1 MYGRSNV
8 NFNATLWEY
17 VVKNSKILLSEFR
30 LICKLIKAMISK
42 GIEKAVDECTTC
54 LDIGNCIRV
63 KQTIFIKFE
72 EDYKTF
78 RLHAGNSLYA
88 FCIGPELTLEHLYWG
103 KYLEAGYDL
112 RYLSQS
118 CRNSHFNTVEAIPL
132 PQFDGKIIL
141 DYETLDEVEKTWKE
155 NRAMTTT
162 ITDSDNVK
170 NKRTSDILNFQR
182 RRLENYSWRIL
193 CKATQEDYHHQAS
206 ICSPG
211 LKLGHSS
218 MSTPNL
224 LSSPRKNNSG
234 KLEVKFSDPSS
245 SSSSINNST
254 RNRRAYSS
262 PPKSHSLD
270 QGTIDERH
278 IDINHGKHSIDLN
291 SSNLKNMH
299 SSLQI
304 DTENKNNSSNTSSND
319 NNNNNNDNIDKQ
331 FVDTQSNTSTN
342 KNPWSTIRKRN
353 KNLSFGRS
361 IGAVGKGSLCVEY
374 TDYGT
379 GDFRS
384 PSFAVVDNF
393 NGSNI
398 SPLRYKYHAI
408 YRGN

>member
-1 MYGRSNV
+1 M
-8 NFNATLWEY
+8 
-17 VVKNSKILLSEFR
+17 
-30 LICKLIKAMISK
+30 
-42 GIEKAVDECTTC
+42 EKVVDECSIS
-54 LDIGNCIRV
+54 LDIGNCVRV
-63 KQTIFIKFE
+63 KQTKYIKFE
-72 EDYKTF
+72 EDYKSF

-103 KYLEAGYDL
+103 KFLEAGYDL

-155 NRAMTTT
+155 NRAMTT
-162 ITDSDNVK
+162 ITDADNMK
-170 NKRTSDILNFQR
+170 NKRTSDVLNFQR

-206 ICSPG
+206 ICSPD
-211 LKLGHSS
+211 LKLGHNS
-218 MSTPNL
+218 MSNPNL
-224 LSSPRKNNSG
+224 LSSPRKNSG

-245 SSSSINNST
+245 NNSSSNNNSNTIT

-270 QGTIDERH
+270 QGIMNERY
-278 IDINHGKHSIDLN
+278 IDINHNKHSIDLN
-291 SSNLKNMH
+291 SSTLKNMH
-299 SSLQI
+299 SSIQI
-304 DTENKNNSSNTSSND
+304 DTENKNNHNNSNSNSNKNND
-319 NNNNNNDNIDKQ
+319 NNIDKH

-384 PSFAVVDNF
+384 PSFAVVDNY

-398 SPLRYKYHAI
+398 SPLRYKHHAI
-408 YRGN
+408 YRGRYL

>member
-1 MYGRSNV
+1 MD
-8 NFNATLWEY
+8 
-17 VVKNSKILLSEFR
+17 K
-30 LICKLIKAMISK
+30 
-42 GIEKAVDECTTC
+42 VDECTSS
-54 LDIGNCIRV
+54 LDIGNCIKV
-63 KQTIFIKFE
+63 KQTKYIKFE
-72 EDYKTF
+72 EDYKSF

-132 PQFDGKIIL
+132 PQFNGKIIL

-155 NRAMTTT
+155 NRAMTT
-162 ITDSDNVK
+162 IADADNVK
-170 NKRTSDILNFQR
+170 NQKTCDVLNFQR

-193 CKATQEDYHHQAS
+193 CKATQEDYHHQVS
-206 ICSPG
+206 VTSPD
-211 LKLGHSS
+211 LKLGHSAK
-218 MSTPNL
+218 STPNF
-224 LSSPRKNNSG
+224 LSSPRRNSG
-234 KLEVKFSDPSS
+234 KNEVKFTDSS
-245 SSSSINNST
+245 ST

-262 PPKSHSLD
+262 PPKSRSLD
-270 QGTIDERH
+270 QDIMNERH

-291 SSNLKNMH
+291 CSTLKNIQ

-304 DTENKNNSSNTSSND
+304 DIE
-319 NNNNNNDNIDKQ
+319 NNNNNNNNIDKY
-331 FVDTQSNTSTN
+331 FTDTQNNTTAN

-398 SPLRYKYHAI
+398 SPLRYKHHSIFRCDNYCSI
-408 YRGN
+408 DCPLRLN